1 MFVSSGAIESARL
14 LLLSSSPLEFHGLGN
29 HSDHLGRHVQGHY
42 YSIADGLLPP
52 DVEPSLLGPGVSV
65 ATTQFNHGNPGIIG
79 GAILAND
86 FVKLPLIFWRQSLP
100 PDTPRWGLANKRA
113 MRDLFRRGIDVRGL
127 VQEIPSPDSRVTLD
141 PAVHDPFG
149 LPVARLSGTTP
160 PETVR
165 TAEFMRARAEEWL
178 RASGAERVWSWPAEK
193 KFSAGQHQ
201 AGTCRMSANPRN
213 RVTDP
218 FGRVHGHDHLLV
230 CDGSLHV
237 INGGFNPALTIM
249 ALAFRTAE
257 HILTSPKTSAPRNT
271 T

>member
-1 MFVSSGAIESARL
+1 M
-14 LLLSSSPLEFHGLGN
+14 GN

-149 LPVARLSGTTP
+149 LPVARLSGTP
-160 PETVR
+160 PPRPFAPPSSCEH
-165 TAEFMRARAEEWL
+165 APK
-178 RASGAERVWSWPAEK
+178 SGCAPAAP
-193 KFSAGQHQ
+193 SAYG
-201 AGTCRMSANPRN
+201 AGLQKRN
-213 RVTDP
+213 
-218 FGRVHGHDHLLV
+218 
-230 CDGSLHV
+230 
-237 INGGFNPALTIM
+237 
-249 ALAFRTAE
+249 
-257 HILTSPKTSAPRNT
+257 SAPANT
-271 T
+271 RRAPAG